1 MSKSGGLKLKDGIMK
16 FRSFDRQG
24 FAPIHRASQNNDVA
38 LVEDLKRRNQYYS
51 SNFDMPIISTDNV
64 ILEIKS
70 EKTVSIAPKST
81 ALHIAA
87 IFDSVDVIKA
97 LGQGDQWV
105 KLNVYDVSHNRL
117 KDPQE
122 KYLLSMK
129 IQWQF

>member
-1 MSKSGGLKLKDGIMK
+1 
-16 FRSFDRQG
+16 
-24 FAPIHRASQNNDVA
+24 
-38 LVEDLKRRNQYYS
+38 
-51 SNFDMPIISTDNV
+51 MPIISTDNV
-64 ILEIKS
+64 ILEIKG

-81 ALHIAA
+81 ALHIAT

-105 KLNVYDVSHNRL
+105 KLNVYDASHNRP

-122 KYLLSMK
+122 KYLLAMK